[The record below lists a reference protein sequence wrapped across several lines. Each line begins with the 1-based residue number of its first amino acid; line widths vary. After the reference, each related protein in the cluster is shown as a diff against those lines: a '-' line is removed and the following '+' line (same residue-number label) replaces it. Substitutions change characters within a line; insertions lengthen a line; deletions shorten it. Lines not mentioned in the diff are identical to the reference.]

1 MAEPSGQK
9 AIVYLIGA
17 VVFGLVAAILSYLF
31 LQSRAKAIEA
41 ELRGERDTLVD
52 VVIAKQD
59 LPKGLKITDQYFEI
73 GQVPG
78 KYVHPNALRP
88 TNFFDYA
95 GRFLA
100 TDMQA
105 GKTLLDSFLVE
116 DFPIDF
122 SDLVSQGRRAITVTV
137 DDVSS
142 FSGLLRPGNRIDLYV
157 NIPTNVTGFTPGG
170 AIPVSLPGPSA
181 EAGAEA
187 AAGAISAAT
196 APRDVILPVLQDVRV
211 LATGREAYDE
221 TLDKLSY
228 PQQRRSDNFTNI
240 ALDVTPEQAALI
252 SVAEDKG
259 DLIAVLRNRNDR
271 SSAEFTGVTPLDLVR
286 NARRMQQAEAMRQAA
301 AAMGATIDA
310 NGNLVT
316 ADGRVIPADQVVVGP
331 DGSIRTKDGKLL
343 APSEA
348 LRKAAA
354 AAGATIDENGNWVTA
369 DGKVIPAD
377 QIVVGPNG
385 TVTTR
390 DGKVLAA
397 QGIRVNEKGEYVD
410 ASGKVIPPGD
420 IVVNP
425 DGSVTTKDEIMK
437 AAGYTVNANGDY
449 VDANGNVVKKED
461 VQVLANGTV
470 MTRDGKVLSGPP
482 VTRTKDGFLVA
493 ADGTVMTA
501 DGKVLQGVT
510 VNENGEVVTST
521 GEVLKDPNLT
531 VDADGTVRD
540 GSGQVIA
547 GVTGSNLPPQFVEA
561 AAGIPGAAEAVRR
574 LFITL
579 TIGGSSKDGV
589 PMTTLMPVQPVGQ
602 ANPAE
607 AGP

>member
-9 AIVYLIGA
+9 AIVYLGSA
-17 VVFGLVAAILSYLF
+17 VFFGLIAAGLSYLF
-31 LQSRAKAIEA
+31 LKSRAAAIEA
-41 ELRGERDTLVD
+41 ELRGERDQMVD
-52 VVIAKQD
+52 VVVAKQD
-59 LPKGLKITDQYFEI
+59 LPKGLKITDAYFDI

-78 KYVHPNALRP
+78 KYVHPNTIRP
-88 TNFFDYA
+88 TNFFDYS

-105 GKTLLDSFLVE
+105 GKTLIDSFLTE

-122 SDLVSQGRRAITVTV
+122 SDLVAQGRRAITVTV
-137 DDVSS
+137 DDVTA

-157 NIPTNVTGFTPGG
+157 NIPTNMAGYTPSG
-170 AIPVSLPGPSA
+170 AIPVSLPG
-181 EAGAEA
+181 GAADGGGEGAVSVA
-187 AAGAISAAT
+187 A

-228 PQQRRSDNFTNI
+228 PQQRRSDNFTNVT
-240 ALDVTPEQAALI
+240 LDVSPEQAALLSI
-252 SVAEDKG
+252 AEDKG
-259 DLIAVLRNRNDR
+259 DLVAVLRNRNDR
-271 SSAEFTGVTPLDLVR
+271 SAAEFTGVTALDLVR

-301 AAMGATIDA
+301 AAMGATVDA
-310 NGNLVT
+310 NGNLVMP
-316 ADGRVIPADQVVVGP
+316 DGRVIPADQIVIGP

-348 LRKAAA
+348 LRKAAE
-354 AAGATIDENGNWVTA
+354 AAGATIDANGNWVTA

-377 QIVVGPNG
+377 QLVVGPNG
-385 TVTTR
+385 TVTTK

-397 QGIRVNEKGEYVD
+397 KGITMNEKGEYVD
-410 ASGKVIPPGD
+410 ANGNVIPPGD
-420 IVVNP
+420 IVINP

-437 AAGYTVNANGDY
+437 AAGYTKNANGDY
-449 VDANGNVVKKED
+449 VDANGNVIKKED

-470 MTRDGKVLSGPP
+470 MTKDGKVLAGPP
-482 VTRTKDGFLVA
+482 VKRTKDGFLVA

-501 DGKVLQGVT
+501 DGKVLQGVR

-531 VDADGTVRD
+531 VAADGTVRD
-540 GSGQVIA
+540 SSGNVIA

-561 AAGIPGAAEAVRR
+561 AATGGAPGAAEALQR
-574 LFITL
+574 LFIAL

-589 PMTTLMPVQPVGQ
+589 PTTTLQPVQPVGQ
-602 ANPAE
+602 G
-607 AGP
+607 GPGAQ